1 MCWSYIKNK
10 FKLHVK
16 DTKNHNMIE
25 QQDFRYQLMKD
36 DYNNLSTRKSCHISN
51 LEKNTHYY
59 NDKVNYKDYKNDKVN
74 FKDYKN
80 YKHDK
85 VDYKNDKVNF
95 KDYKNYK
102 HDKVD
107 YKNDKVKYNINHIN
121 IDYPCNYSN
130 YEWNNFKIDYI

>member
-16 DTKNHNMIE
+16 DNKNHNMIE
-25 QQDFRYQLMKD
+25 QQDFRYQLMND
-36 DYNNLSTRKSCHISN
+36 DYHNLSIRKSCHVSN

-59 NDKVNYKDYKNDKVN
+59 NDKVNYKDYKHDKVN
-74 FKDYKN
+74 YKDYKVN
-80 YKHDK
+80 
-85 VDYKNDKVNF
+85 YKNDKVN
-95 KDYKNYK
+95 
-102 HDKVD
+102 